1 MTPISLALFRR
12 LFNARTNVPWVLAIL
27 TGAGIGG
34 SQDMMVRGL
43 LLGLALGLSWAVL
56 FGKQPES
63 GNRSGEA

>member
-1 MTPISLALFRR
+1 MMSAGALAGR

-43 LLGLALGLSWAVL
+43 ALGFALGLTWAVL
-56 FGKQPES
+56 FGKRRDAA
-63 GNRSGEA
+63 NRSGEA